1 MPPAKKSNNPKL
13 SEAARPTATEL
24 VQTLQNADEPLS
36 WRALSVGL
44 NSLERKALRN
54 LLRGLVRNG
63 EISQDA
69 QGAYHA
75 MAEREL
81 ETGVLERRGRTLAFA
96 DVPIATDFAKR
107 DLRLRAGDTVEVR
120 RISGSEGEQIRVLR
134 VVEHAPQPLIG
145 ELRQHA
151 RYPYVESLS
160 PEYKGRISLLE
171 PPADAAHGDSVAV
184 RIVDQDRRGY
194 VGLVEQV
201 ISRRGGVRHAADT
214 LIASY
219 GIPTQWPEA
228 AMQEAAALPDSVD
241 PSDYPERL
249 DLTKL
254 PLVTIDGESARD
266 FDDAV
271 YAEPDGD
278 GWRLLVAIAD
288 VAHYVKPGS
297 ALDQEALARGNS
309 VYLPDR
315 VIPMLPEALSN
326 ELCSLRPEQVRLS
339 MVCDMRVAASGE
351 ITGFEFSEAL
361 IRSWARLT
369 YTEVQGYLDSRELE
383 SVDPLVCQS
392 LDALN
397 ELLGVFTSGREAR
410 GALDFEAHEASL
422 EIVDDK
428 LVALH
433 PVERLAAHRLIEEAM
448 IAANICAA
456 TFLESVG
463 ALYRVH
469 EAPQTDRADLVRQAF
484 AAAGVTIAKDALS
497 GKSVQAALAQLHAR
511 PDHWIFEMLVLRSL
525 PQAVYSPENKG
536 HFGLALERYMH
547 FTSPIRRYADL
558 VVHRAIKALLA
569 KEPAPMAM
577 DALIACGEQVSY
589 AERRAEELGY
599 RVEGWLKCELVS
611 SQIGEIFDGVVMGV
625 TDFGLFVELTGHYVQ
640 GLLHVSE
647 LGDDY
652 FSFQPVPMALVGEG
666 SGRKF
671 SLGDAL
677 SVQLHDVEPAL
688 GRLDLAL
695 APAPG
700 AAMPGIDKPAGEK
713 SRGDQGRQR
722 SRNRSDKPRKR
733 RRGGKNKGKSQTNS
747 QGQGKSQG
755 Q

>member
-1 MPPAKKSNNPKL
+1 
-13 SEAARPTATEL
+13 
-24 VQTLQNADEPLS
+24 
-36 WRALSVGL
+36 
-44 NSLERKALRN
+44 
-54 LLRGLVRNG
+54 
-63 EISQDA
+63 
-69 QGAYHA
+69 
-75 MAEREL
+75 
-81 ETGVLERRGRTLAFA
+81 
-96 DVPIATDFAKR
+96 
-107 DLRLRAGDTVEVR
+107 
-120 RISGSEGEQIRVLR
+120 
-134 VVEHAPQPLIG
+134 
-145 ELRQHA
+145 
-151 RYPYVESLS
+151 
-160 PEYKGRISLLE
+160 
-171 PPADAAHGDSVAV
+171 
-184 RIVDQDRRGY
+184 
-194 VGLVEQV
+194 
-201 ISRRGGVRHAADT
+201 
-214 LIASY
+214 
-219 GIPTQWPEA
+219 
-228 AMQEAAALPDSVD
+228 
-241 PSDYPERL
+241 
-249 DLTKL
+249 
-254 PLVTIDGESARD
+254 
-266 FDDAV
+266 
-271 YAEPDGD
+271 
-278 GWRLLVAIAD
+278 
-288 VAHYVKPGS
+288 
-297 ALDQEALARGNS
+297 
-309 VYLPDR
+309 
-315 VIPMLPEALSN
+315 
-326 ELCSLRPEQVRLS
+326 
-339 MVCDMRVAASGE
+339 
-351 ITGFEFSEAL
+351 
-361 IRSWARLT
+361 
-369 YTEVQGYLDSRELE
+369 
-383 SVDPLVCQS
+383 
-392 LDALN
+392 
-397 ELLGVFTSGREAR
+397 
-410 GALDFEAHEASL
+410 
-422 EIVDDK
+422 
-428 LVALH
+428 
-433 PVERLAAHRLIEEAM
+433 
-448 IAANICAA
+448 
-456 TFLESVG
+456 
-463 ALYRVH
+463 
-469 EAPQTDRADLVRQAF
+469 
-484 AAAGVTIAKDALS
+484 
-497 GKSVQAALAQLHAR
+497 
-511 PDHWIFEMLVLRSL
+511 MLVLRSL